1 MQREKNW
8 GKKRVTKIT
17 LHHKIQLND
26 KNDKGDWYVFIFC
39 LLHLM
44 TGFWESWQSIGINY

>member
-1 MQREKNW
+1 M
-8 GKKRVTKIT
+8 
-17 LHHKIQLND
+17 QLND

-44 TGFWESWQSIGINY
+44 TDFWESWQSIGINY